1 MQGKKRA
8 VIMAR
13 VVKTTMVGGVPTPQQ
28 VDMCQVFNGDTT
40 LAELQGFLESKGT
53 TNAQIIFET
62 EAPEL
67 PREDDKERGN

>member
-13 VVKTTMVGGVPTPQQ
+13 GIKTGVAGGAPTQQ
-28 VDMCQVFNGDTT
+28 PVDMCQVFNGDTT
-40 LAELQGFLESKGT
+40 LEELQGFLESKGT

-67 PREDDKERGN
+67 PREDDKECEN